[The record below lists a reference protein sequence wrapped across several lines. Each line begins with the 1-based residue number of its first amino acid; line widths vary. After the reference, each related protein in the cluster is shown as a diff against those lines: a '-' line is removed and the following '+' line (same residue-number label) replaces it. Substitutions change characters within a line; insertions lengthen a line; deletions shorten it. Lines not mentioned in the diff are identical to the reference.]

1 MSVSFETL
9 DKLKKELQQVKELGM
24 PIKADLYSHLTEVF
38 NRIMLHHPDDG
49 YEKFEEISAL
59 VK

>member
-9 DKLKKELQQVKELGM
+9 DKLKKQLQQVKDLGM
-24 PIKADLYSHLTEVF
+24 PIKTDLYNHLTEVF
-38 NRIMLHHPDDG
+38 NRIMLNHPEDG
-49 YEKFEEISAL
+49 YDKFEEISAL